1 MLAPLLQQPGLHTV
15 SDEIC
20 RPAHVLHQQYQC
32 ACMHNVVSRMLLA
45 VLTENH
51 ENENETNHI
60 NQKLTQHLS
69 SVLCIF
75 PACSVFLKLMHQKTI
90 IHHDQ
95 MPKHFIE

>member
-1 MLAPLLQQPGLHTV
+1 MLASIAMLAPLLLPPGLHTV

-20 RPAHVLHQQYQC
+20 RPAHILHRQYPC

-45 VLTENH
+45 VLTETH

-69 SVLCIF
+69 SVLCVSE
-75 PACSVFLKLMHQKTI
+75 AHT
-90 IHHDQ
+90 
-95 MPKHFIE
+95 PKNYHPP